1 MKKGIITGMALL
13 FTIAAGT
20 TAFAAGAAGMGG
32 DKTVVSA
39 GMRAYQHGENIC
51 ADFGRNCGA
60 AEIVKC
66 FNEMREYCPVTG
78 CDGSSA
84 YCTQPLDADGNRIC
98 SYHGNEYCAP
108 SNDCPVTG
116 CDGSSAYCTQPLDA
130 DGNRICSYHGNEYC
144 EPSIDCPVAPCDS
157 NSAYCTQPVDENG
170 NRICG
175 VHSSNCVNGQV
186 SGSNGTTSGGHH
198 SRHHGGRHH

>member
-39 GMRAYQHGENIC
+39 GMRSYQHGENIC

-66 FNEMREYCPVTG
+66 FNEMREY
-78 CDGSSA
+78 
-84 YCTQPLDADGNRIC
+84 
-98 SYHGNEYCAP
+98 
-108 SNDCPVTG
+108 CPVTG

-186 SGSNGTTSGGHH
+186 SESNGTTSGGHH
-198 SRHHGGRHH
+198 KRHHGGRHH